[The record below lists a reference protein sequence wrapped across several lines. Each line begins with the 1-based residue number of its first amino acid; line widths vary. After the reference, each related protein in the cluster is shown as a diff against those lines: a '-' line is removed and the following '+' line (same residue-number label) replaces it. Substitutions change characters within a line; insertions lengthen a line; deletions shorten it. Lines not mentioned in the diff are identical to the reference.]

1 MRKSE
6 GRKEED
12 QTELIPETRRS
23 MAEGAIREFERRDC
37 RVKECECEVKGRVCR
52 PWWLRE

>member
-6 GRKEED
+6 GRKGED
-12 QTELIPETRRS
+12 QVELIPQTRCS
-23 MAEGAIREFERRDC
+23 MAEGAIREFERRDQ
-37 RVKECECEVKGRVCR
+37 RVKECDVRGRVCR